1 METVLKHRFEQAIN
15 HYEVRPGFGFASNPL
30 GDREGGMW
38 LRECDEL
45 PIIVVVFLK
54 CEALDSKMRVLFSRT
69 SPAEEMRAER
79 LM

>member
-45 PIIVVVFLK
+45 PIIVVVLLEVRSSRFK
-54 CEALDSKMRVLFSRT
+54 NASIVLSNV
-69 SPAEEMRAER
+69 AG
-79 LM
+79 